1 MRVGR
6 ERADPAELLCRGP
19 CAACCIAYRETLI
32 ARVNRGSGTSMNTK
46 TKTVLLATM
55 IVTLA
60 ALPLLK
66 SPPNFEQCSKQAA
79 RSVTTSKM
87 LATLVSRCE
96 SKFAGRRKPGGG
108 YTYLHPFMRQQF
120 DIKGPNPTKEEME
133 HIARAFDAYIER
145 KKEAE
150 AARLAREAAIREE
163 QAKQRM
169 KDREHVAAAAVKM
182 TIVGVKFGSSEFDA
196 SVEVNNES
204 KETLSE
210 ISFDWAL
217 IPKGDKVC
225 PVDARD
231 ATWSVKSVDLPPG
244 GSVILN
250 THETTSAS
258 TSPSSLRLCGKV
270 SEVRIA
276 DKTASAQ

>member
-1 MRVGR
+1 M
-6 ERADPAELLCRGP
+6 
-19 CAACCIAYRETLI
+19 
-32 ARVNRGSGTSMNTK
+32 STK
-46 TKTVLLATM
+46 AKTVLLATM

-60 ALPLLK
+60 AIPLLK
-66 SPPNFEQCSKQAA
+66 SPPIDFEQCSEQAA

-87 LATLVSRCE
+87 LATLLSRCE

-120 DIKGPNPTKEEME
+120 DIKGPNPTKEEIE

-204 KETLSE
+204 KETLSRNFVRLGIDPE
-210 ISFDWAL
+210 GRQGLPSGCAGRRVECQECRL
-217 IPKGDKVC
+217 A
-225 PVDARD
+225 ARQ
-231 ATWSVKSVDLPPG
+231 
-244 GSVILN
+244 
-250 THETTSAS
+250 
-258 TSPSSLRLCGKV
+258 V
-270 SEVRIA
+270 SC
-276 DKTASAQ
+276 S